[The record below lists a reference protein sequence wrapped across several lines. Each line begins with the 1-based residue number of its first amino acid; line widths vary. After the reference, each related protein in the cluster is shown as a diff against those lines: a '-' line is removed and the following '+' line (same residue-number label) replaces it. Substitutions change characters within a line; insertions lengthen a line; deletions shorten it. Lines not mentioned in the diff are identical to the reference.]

1 MEDYEDQNALI
12 GHGDPISFKRLE
24 ELKKK
29 AESATCKIFMGGKKG
44 TGFFFEYTIKKEKKY
59 FLMTNNHV
67 LDSNSIN
74 KNNISIIYKD
84 SSKKIKLNKRLKGTN
99 KTLDY
104 TIIEILK
111 TDEISKKIKDY
122 FEIYDYM
129 MNNESQN
136 NYLNK
141 RDLYC

>member
-1 MEDYEDQNALI
+1 M
-12 GHGDPISFKRLE
+12 
-24 ELKKK
+24 
-29 AESATCKIFMGGKKG
+29 T
-44 TGFFFEYTIKKEKKY
+44 TI
-59 FLMTNNHV
+59 NN
-67 LDSNSIN
+67 NN
-74 KNNISIIYKD
+74 NNNNNISITYKNNLE
-84 SSKKIKLNKRLKGTN
+84 KIKLNKRLKVTN

-122 FEIYDYM
+122 FEIYDYV
-129 MNNESQN
+129 MNNEYQN

>member
-1 MEDYEDQNALI
+1 
-12 GHGDPISFKRLE
+12 
-24 ELKKK
+24 
-29 AESATCKIFMGGKKG
+29 
-44 TGFFFEYTIKKEKKY
+44 
-59 FLMTNNHV
+59 MTNHHV
-67 LDSNSIN
+67 LDLNSIN
-74 KNNISIIYKD
+74 NNNNISITYKNNLE
-84 SSKKIKLNKRLKGTN
+84 KIKLNKRLKGTN

-122 FEIYDYM
+122 FEIDDYV
-129 MNNESQN
+129 MNNEYQN